1 MVGRFRRSGEET
13 PTRVQARCVGDGMG
27 PDQELGSF
35 RHRLAVVRDDHDP
48 RCALAQGG
56 DGSPCHRRS
65 RLAHCQDRDPIA
77 GRRILL
83 EQTADRLFRID
94 RLEGGVQQGEEF
106 VETLG
111 LGGSDRGCEV
121 DETSRHGG
129 SVPRSGWAELG
140 ADVRAST
147 SVSIEMWL
155 TLIRHAEPA
164 YVVDGISYTD
174 PPLTERGREQAI
186 LLAKRVSR
194 WSIDEIWVSGMVRAQ
209 QTAEPLVE
217 ATGIEPQVMEWLNE
231 IRNPPEWDGSPAD
244 EIEEFFATSQNRSVE
259 EMWEGAPGGES
270 FRDFHKRI
278 HSGIE
283 ETFAERGITQ
293 TGDHHLW
300 QGVDDR
306 RVVVVAHGGTNA
318 LIIGKLLG
326 VEPTPWEWDR
336 FTHVHSG
343 VSRLL
348 SQPTAGYYSWSLRA
362 LSDRSHLPPEMVTA

>member
-1 MVGRFRRSGEET
+1 
-13 PTRVQARCVGDGMG
+13 
-27 PDQELGSF
+27 
-35 RHRLAVVRDDHDP
+35 
-48 RCALAQGG
+48 
-56 DGSPCHRRS
+56 
-65 RLAHCQDRDPIA
+65 
-77 GRRILL
+77 
-83 EQTADRLFRID
+83 
-94 RLEGGVQQGEEF
+94 
-106 VETLG
+106 
-111 LGGSDRGCEV
+111 
-121 DETSRHGG
+121 
-129 SVPRSGWAELG
+129 
-140 ADVRAST
+140 
-147 SVSIEMWL
+147 MWL

-174 PPLTERGREQAI
+174 PPLTERGRRQAS
-186 LLAKRVSR
+186 LLAERVSR

-209 QTAEPLVE
+209 QTAEPIAE

-244 EIEEFFATSQNRSVE
+244 EIEEFFATSANRSVE
-259 EMWEGAPGGES
+259 EMWEGVPGGES

-278 HSGIE
+278 HSGLE
-283 ETFAERGITQ
+283 QTFAERGITRA
-293 TGDHHLW
+293 GDHHLW

-318 LIIGKLLG
+318 LIIGMLLG

-336 FTHVHSG
+336 FTHVHLG